1 MKTAHLP
8 PGGAQGT
15 NTAQTAV
22 TSGSSWASKVRV
34 NRGNRRSP
42 RLRAVADTDLS
53 PGTRDLE
60 NLWDRHGASV
70 YTLAYALLGNEAAA
84 ARAMRLGMND
94 LACAADCCTAGD
106 SHRSWAHHVY
116 LRSQEL
122 LAEASSTPEPSPA
135 PQWLG
140 HLAQVQRA
148 CLALCLFGGHTYRE
162 VASLLDLQPMA
173 VADLLNAGLGGG
185 PRLATEGHASS
196 A

>member
-1 MKTAHLP
+1 MTTAHLP
-8 PGGAQGT
+8 PGAAQGT
-15 NTAQTAV
+15 AIDSTART
-22 TSGSSWASKVRV
+22 GSSWASRGRV
-34 NRGNRRSP
+34 KRGNRRAST
-42 RLRAVADTDLS
+42 LRAVPDTDIS
-53 PGTRDLE
+53 PDTRDLE
-60 NLWDRHGASV
+60 GLWDRHGASV
-70 YTLAYALLGNEAAA
+70 YTLAYALLGDETTA

-94 LACAADCCTAGD
+94 LACAAECGSTGD

-122 LAEASSTPEPSPA
+122 LADASSTPGATPA

-173 VADLLNAGLGGG
+173 VADLLNTGLG
-185 PRLATEGHASS
+185 EGRASS